1 MSVKQISSLRSQIA
15 KLATRLQNPSGAMT
29 PEDREALRERRL
41 RLAEALWAA
50 EIEASGYGWRLQPA
64 YVRRKQR

>member
-1 MSVKQISSLRSQIA
+1 MSVKQISSLRSQVA
-15 KLATRLQNPSGAMT
+15 KLATRLGSPAGAMT
-29 PEDREALRERRL
+29 PEDRDALRERKL

-64 YVRRKQR
+64 YVRRERR

>member
-1 MSVKQISSLRSQIA
+1 MSVKRIGSLRSQIA
-15 KLATRLQNPSGAMT
+15 KLATRLACPANALP
-29 PEDREALRERRL
+29 PEEREALRDRKL

-64 YVRRKQR
+64 YVRRGRR